1 MLVKNAT
8 KVITCVETSHHQQIK
23 QVFTKKSDKFNQ
35 PEYETTWQTLL
46 QINTVYSKL
55 IIP

>member
-35 PEYETTWQTLL
+35 PEYETT
-46 QINTVYSKL
+46 
-55 IIP
+55 